1 MPSHVTSFRSAD
13 TVDPDEV
20 VSEDATPMPRAGPG
34 RGGFRGRGRG
44 GSRALKARAAKI
56 AKPSAPTKTAGRGRQ
71 KKMFDSLKAQ
81 AAYERA
87 QEIKMAYSAAAKA
100 LKPALQE
107 VADRS
112 VNEIMENPT
121 IITQVPQFH
130 EIQGFLRKRLDDTLQ
145 QNDNQLA
152 IELNMAKHVWEG
164 QQKVVRDSYITQL
177 EELTD
182 EQIDELLLRVE
193 RLEYLYDNKLP
204 LDLQEVPDETRY
216 ILKDITQEEADMQS
230 AYVDIRDGIEVPFPG
245 NWVSELLTKQHDMP
259 SPATPKRK
267 ADGASEERSMSKFGE
282 AGTDLPRH
290 HGGLLAAQEALED
303 RESTPPESASAAPS
317 PPAEP
322 ADAPSPENADQAQTS
337 GASTP
342 QIPQDQPA
350 LPRGVSKPDEYGVR
364 IVCRRPAKM
373 DAHNNRIMVPI
384 VHDWDDEE
392 IGFRDSTNSIQKGA
406 TKAKRGR
413 YLGKPGS
420 NFLFLDRRVGT
431 WDATSPDNDLDED
444 LVTKHKLHPS
454 LGVFLPTSVNE
465 DEKPPPP
472 VSGWKPVAFVTP
484 KGEFIH
490 ASRTIPGARLEK
502 EAADL
507 ERKTELQQQLQLY
520 CQQEGIAIDE
530 ISPDQ
535 QTREDCRRRTLI
547 ARGID
552 PDEVPPI
559 ETPRARTP
567 SDIYEATPPPSTS
580 VFDDFVA
587 EALQADA
594 VIAEAEKEMPQAAG
608 PAQLSRPYD
617 AIRDVF
623 TDNTPSAMA
632 QETAVVP
639 ETFNLSCLA
648 DAAERQLQSMQYPPH
663 LGTQPAQGFPG
674 SLQGMIDPNLFN
686 HPPVNGNV
694 MRPGEYEQ
702 VEFYP
707 PAEYSQVDP
716 SVFNQQNSPN
726 AFLSTALNSPPASY
740 PPPTAADLH
749 EYRDGPMGQDPTQ
762 GSAETG
768 RTPFFNPA
776 AAKALPALRPVRS
789 LLNDTPPPPPEPQ
802 GSPGPQQH
810 PNMIVSNSGAFF
822 PPAPNRPFHNGFS
835 VPEPAPGQH
844 TIPTQQPMQHQL
856 LANPIQGTVAPGP
869 HGPHHHPPPAPV
881 TSPVPIG
888 PASMMQQGPPPLVN
902 PPIQPLPASPSPRSR
917 PGSSSASS
925 ALKYRTLQ
933 PAPTP
938 PHRQGYSGNGTELRT
953 VQFDYRESIKD
964 YAAVEPPPRHGPT
977 NIRGWSHN
985 NNSNIKKSR
994 PSAKGDGTSDEPS

>member
-1 MPSHVTSFRSAD
+1 MPHSVTPAPQHTMPSHIAGSRTAD
-13 TVDPDEV
+13 TVDHDEV
-20 VSEDATPMPRAGPG
+20 VSEDATPIPRAGPG

-56 AKPSAPTKTAGRGRQ
+56 TKPSAPTKTAGRGRQ

-87 QEIKMAYSAAAKA
+87 QEIKMAYSTVSKA

-112 VNEIMENPT
+112 VNEIMEDPT
-121 IITQVPQFH
+121 IITKVPQFA
-130 EIQGFLRKRLDDTLQ
+130 EIQDFLRQRLDDTLEQ
-145 QNDNQLA
+145 TNNQLT

-164 QQKVVRDSYITQL
+164 QQEAVRNSFITQL
-177 EELTD
+177 EELAD
-182 EQIDELLLRVE
+182 EQVDELLLRVE
-193 RLEYLYDNKLP
+193 RLEYLHDNKLP

-216 ILKDITQEEADMQS
+216 ILKDITQEEADTQS
-230 AYVDIRDGIEVPFPG
+230 AYVEIRDGIEVPFPG

-267 ADGASEERSMSKFGE
+267 ADGEPEEGSMPKFGE
-282 AGTDLPRH
+282 AGKDLPRH
-290 HGGLLAAQEALED
+290 HGGLLAAQEALDD

-322 ADAPSPENADQAQTS
+322 ADAP

-342 QIPQDQPA
+342 QIPLDQPA

-384 VHDWDDEE
+384 VHEWDDEE

-406 TKAKRGR
+406 TKAKRGK

-444 LVTKHKLHPS
+444 LVAKHKLHPS
-454 LGVFLPTSVNE
+454 LGLFLPTSVNE

-484 KGEFIH
+484 KGELIH

-502 EAADL
+502 EATDV
-507 ERKTELQQQLQLY
+507 EKKIELQRRLQLY
-520 CQQEGIAIDE
+520 CQQEGIAADE

-535 QTREDCRRRTLI
+535 QTREDCRRRLLI
-547 ARGID
+547 ERGID
-552 PDEVPPI
+552 PDEVPVA
-559 ETPRARTP
+559 ETPQAKTP
-567 SDIYEATPPPSTS
+567 SDIYEPSPRTTS

-587 EALQADA
+587 EALQADS
-594 VIAEAEKEMPQAAG
+594 VAEAEEEMPRAAG

-623 TDNTPSAMA
+623 TDNAPSTMA

-648 DAAERQLQSMQYPPH
+648 DAAEQQPQGMQYSIHPA
-663 LGTQPAQGFPG
+663 TQPAQGFPG

-686 HPPVNGNV
+686 QPPLPVNGSV
-694 MRPGEYEQ
+694 VRASEYDQ
-702 VEFYP
+702 VEYYR
-707 PAEYSQVDP
+707 PAEYSYADP
-716 SVFNQQNSPN
+716 TMFNQQNSPN
-726 AFLSTALNSPPASY
+726 AFLSTALNSPPANY
-740 PPPTAADLH
+740 LPPPAGNLQEYRD
-749 EYRDGPMGQDPTQ
+749 EYRDGPMGQDPAQ

-768 RTPFFNPA
+768 RTPFSNPA

-789 LLNDTPPPPPEPQ
+789 LLNDTPPPPEPQ
-802 GSPGPQQH
+802 GSPGPQH
-810 PNMIVSNSGAFF
+810 PNMVVSNSGAFF

-844 TIPTQQPMQHQL
+844 MLPMQQQQQQQQPMQHQL
-856 LANPIQGTVAPGP
+856 LANSVQGTVAPGP
-869 HGPHHHPPPAPV
+869 HGPPHLHPAPAPV
-881 TSPVPIG
+881 TSPESVG

-902 PPIQPLPASPSPRSR
+902 VPIQPLPASPSPRSR

-938 PHRQGYSGNGTELRT
+938 PHRQGYSGSGAELRT

-985 NNSNIKKSR
+985 N
-994 PSAKGDGTSDEPS
+994 